1 MCSPLPP
8 VPSPAAGLPLP
19 VAAPVSGPAAGAPVA
34 PQAPSA
40 AVAPASPASPTSPA
54 PPASS
59 ASPSIPVTPPA
70 ATAVRWSPE
79 MLQSLRLQAFE
90 QLVAQ
95 LARQVQSSPGA
106 PAPQW
111 PASGVSEAL
120 GRLLEAL
127 LAQVGT
133 QQGQA
138 LQLLAAQPGSAALLQ
153 ALAAGTTAGAAA
165 GTAAGT
171 AAAGGQAQS
180 SQSPQTGTSASAQAG
195 AAPQATSSSPALQA
209 PASLQP
215 SAAAVTLAVAAAKAK
230 VVDALLAG
238 SGLAPQAGASAPGG
252 VAGGPSQT
260 LPALQSWWVQLGT
273 LLTPQGERGFTL
285 SLQVPQAWAQA
296 QGAAMAL
303 AAASAS
309 APGAALFTAAAA
321 LPAGAALPLAGAQAA
336 EPGLRLPLDASL
348 QSLASGPVAVV
359 VQPRGA
365 DALRTSAL
373 LLLELQPLRQPGGA
387 MATPAGL
394 ASVASLS
401 PALAQE
407 VQQMLQQRNDPWLH
421 MAAAQASG
429 ALPRERRAFEHQSH
443 FCTTEGCQ
451 YEGRAPC
458 AQPFCSEMNRL
469 WDVSRTERSR

>member
-1 MCSPLPP
+1 MSSPLPP

-19 VAAPVSGPAAGAPVA
+19 VAAPVPVPAAGAPVG

-40 AVAPASPASPTSPA
+40 AVAPVSPASPAS
-54 PPASS
+54 PASS

-153 ALAAGTTAGAAA
+153 ALAAGTTAG
-165 GTAAGT
+165 TAAGA

-195 AAPQATSSSPALQA
+195 AAPQAASSSPALQA
-209 PASLQP
+209 AASLQP

-238 SGLAPQAGASAPGG
+238 SGLAPQAVASAPGG
-252 VAGGPSQT
+252 VAGGATQT
-260 LPALQSWWVQLGT
+260 LPALQSWWVQQGT

-309 APGAALFTAAAA
+309 APGAAPFTAAA

-373 LLLELQPLRQPGGA
+373 LLLELQPLRQAGGA
-387 MATPAGL
+387 MASPAGL

>member
-1 MCSPLPP
+1 MSSPLPP

-19 VAAPVSGPAAGAPVA
+19 APVSMPVPGPAAGAPVA

-40 AVAPASPASPTSPA
+40 A
-54 PPASS
+54 
-59 ASPSIPVTPPA
+59 ASPSVPVTLPA

-153 ALAAGTTAGAAA
+153 ALAAGTTAG
-165 GTAAGT
+165 TAP
-171 AAAGGQAQS
+171 AGGQAQS

-195 AAPQATSSSPALQA
+195 AAPQAASSSPALQA
-209 PASLQP
+209 AASLQP
-215 SAAAVTLAVAAAKAK
+215 SVAAVTLAVAAAKAK

-252 VAGGPSQT
+252 VAGGATQT
-260 LPALQSWWVQLGT
+260 LPALQSWWVQQGT

-309 APGAALFTAAAA
+309 APGTAHFMPAAA
-321 LPAGAALPLAGAQAA
+321 LPAGAALPLPAGAQTA
-336 EPGLRLPLDASL
+336 EQGLRLPLDASL

-359 VQPRGA
+359 LQPRGA

-387 MATPAGL
+387 MASPAGL

-401 PALAQE
+401 PAFAQE

-451 YEGRAPC
+451 YQGRAPC

>member
-1 MCSPLPP
+1 
-8 VPSPAAGLPLP
+8 
-19 VAAPVSGPAAGAPVA
+19 
-34 PQAPSA
+34 
-40 AVAPASPASPTSPA
+40 
-54 PPASS
+54 
-59 ASPSIPVTPPA
+59 
-70 ATAVRWSPE
+70 

-95 LARQVQSSPGA
+95 LARQVQASPGA

-120 GRLLEAL
+120 GRLLQAL

-153 ALAAGTTAGAAA
+153 ALAAGTTAP
-165 GTAAGT
+165 
-171 AAAGGQAQS
+171 GGQD
-180 SQSPQTGTSASAQAG
+180 PRSAPSAQAG
-195 AAPQATSSSPALQA
+195 PPIPSASTTPAASMPPA
-209 PASLQP
+209 
-215 SAAAVTLAVAAAKAK
+215 AAAVTLAVAAAKGK
-230 VVDALLAG
+230 VMDALLAG
-238 SGLAPQAGASAPGG
+238 SGLVPQAGAGI
-252 VAGGPSQT
+252 AGGAAGGATQT
-260 LPALQSWWVQLGT
+260 LPALQSWWVQQGT

-303 AAASAS
+303 AAASAC
-309 APGAALFTAAAA
+309 APGAAPFTAAA
-321 LPAGAALPLAGAQAA
+321 LPAGAALPLAGAQAT

-365 DALRTSAL
+365 GALRTSAL

-387 MATPAGL
+387 MASPAGL

-401 PALAQE
+401 PAFAQE

-458 AQPFCSEMNRL
+458 VQPFCSEMNRL

>member
-1 MCSPLPP
+1 MSSPLPP

-19 VAAPVSGPAAGAPVA
+19 VAAPVSGPATGAQVA

-40 AVAPASPASPTSPA
+40 AVAPASPASP
-54 PPASS
+54 

-165 GTAAGT
+165 GTAP
-171 AAAGGQAQS
+171 AGGQAQP

-195 AAPQATSSSPALQA
+195 TAPQAASSSPALQA
-209 PASLQP
+209 AASLQS
-215 SAAAVTLAVAAAKAK
+215 SAAAVTLAVATAKAK

-252 VAGGPSQT
+252 VAGGATQT
-260 LPALQSWWVQLGT
+260 LPALQSWWVQQGT

-309 APGAALFTAAAA
+309 APGAAPFTAAA
-321 LPAGAALPLAGAQAA
+321 LPAGAALPLAGAQAT

-387 MATPAGL
+387 MASPAGL

>member
-1 MCSPLPP
+1 MSSPLPP

-40 AVAPASPASPTSPA
+40 AVAPASPASPALPS
-54 PPASS
+54 
-59 ASPSIPVTPPA
+59 SPSIPVTPPA

-165 GTAAGT
+165 GA

-195 AAPQATSSSPALQA
+195 AAPQAASSSSALQA
-209 PASLQP
+209 AASLQP

-252 VAGGPSQT
+252 VAGGPTQT
-260 LPALQSWWVQLGT
+260 LPALQSWWVQQGT

-303 AAASAS
+303 AAASAF
-309 APGAALFTAAAA
+309 APGAAPFTAAA
-321 LPAGAALPLAGAQAA
+321 LPAGAALPLAGAQAT

-387 MATPAGL
+387 MASPAGL

>member
-1 MCSPLPP
+1 MSSPLPP

-19 VAAPVSGPAAGAPVA
+19 VAAPVSGPATGAPVA

-40 AVAPASPASPTSPA
+40 AVAPASPASP
-54 PPASS
+54 

-165 GTAAGT
+165 GA
-171 AAAGGQAQS
+171 AAAGGQAQP

-195 AAPQATSSSPALQA
+195 AAPQAASSSPALQA
-209 PASLQP
+209 AASLQP
-215 SAAAVTLAVAAAKAK
+215 AAAAVTLAVAAAKAK

-252 VAGGPSQT
+252 VAGGATQT
-260 LPALQSWWVQLGT
+260 LPALQSWWVQQGT

-309 APGAALFTAAAA
+309 APGAAPFTAAAA
-321 LPAGAALPLAGAQAA
+321 LPAGAAPPLAGAQAA

-387 MATPAGL
+387 MASPAGL

>member
-1 MCSPLPP
+1 MSSPLPP
-8 VPSPAAGLPLP
+8 VPSPAAGLPQP
-19 VAAPVSGPAAGAPVA
+19 VAAPVPGPAAGAPVA
-34 PQAPSA
+34 P
-40 AVAPASPASPTSPA
+40 AS
-54 PPASS
+54 PASS
-59 ASPSIPVTPPA
+59 ASPSVPVTPPA

-95 LARQVQSSPGA
+95 LARQVQASPGA

-120 GRLLEAL
+120 GRLLQAL

-153 ALAAGTTAGAAA
+153 ALAAGTTAP
-165 GTAAGT
+165 
-171 AAAGGQAQS
+171 GGQD
-180 SQSPQTGTSASAQAG
+180 PRSAPSAQAG
-195 AAPQATSSSPALQA
+195 PPIPSASTTPAASMPPA
-209 PASLQP
+209 
-215 SAAAVTLAVAAAKAK
+215 AAAVTLAVGAAKGK
-230 VVDALLAG
+230 VMDALLAG
-238 SGLAPQAGASAPGG
+238 SGLVPQAGARP
-252 VAGGPSQT
+252 AGGIAGGAAGGATQT
-260 LPALQSWWVQLGT
+260 LPALQSWWVQQGT

-309 APGAALFTAAAA
+309 APGAAPFTAAA
-321 LPAGAALPLAGAQAA
+321 LPAGAALPLAGAQARLR
-336 EPGLRLPLDASL
+336 GLRLPLDASL

-387 MATPAGL
+387 MASPAGL

-401 PALAQE
+401 PAFAQE

>member
-1 MCSPLPP
+1 MSSPLPP
-8 VPSPAAGLPLP
+8 VPSPAAGLPQP
-19 VAAPVSGPAAGAPVA
+19 VAAPVPGPAAGAPVA
-34 PQAPSA
+34 P
-40 AVAPASPASPTSPA
+40 AS
-54 PPASS
+54 PASS
-59 ASPSIPVTPPA
+59 ASPSVPVTPPA

-95 LARQVQSSPGA
+95 LARQVQASPGA

-120 GRLLEAL
+120 GRLLQAL

-153 ALAAGTTAGAAA
+153 ALAAGTTAP
-165 GTAAGT
+165 
-171 AAAGGQAQS
+171 GGQD
-180 SQSPQTGTSASAQAG
+180 PRSAPSAQAG
-195 AAPQATSSSPALQA
+195 PPIPSASTTPAASMPPT
-209 PASLQP
+209 
-215 SAAAVTLAVAAAKAK
+215 AAAVTLVVAAAKGK
-230 VVDALLAG
+230 VMDALLAG
-238 SGLAPQAGASAPGG
+238 SGLARQAGARPAGALQAALPG
-252 VAGGPSQT
+252 ATQT
-260 LPALQSWWVQLGT
+260 LPALQSWWVQQGT

-303 AAASAS
+303 AAASAC
-309 APGAALFTAAAA
+309 APGAAPFTAAA
-321 LPAGAALPLAGAQAA
+321 LPAGAALPLAGAQAT

-387 MATPAGL
+387 MASPAGL

-401 PALAQE
+401 PAFAQE

-458 AQPFCSEMNRL
+458 AQPFAAR
-469 WDVSRTERSR
+469 

>member
-1 MCSPLPP
+1 MSSPLPP

-19 VAAPVSGPAAGAPVA
+19 APVSMAMPMPVPGPAAGAPVA

-40 AVAPASPASPTSPA
+40 AASPASSAAPASPSV
-54 PPASS
+54 
-59 ASPSIPVTPPA
+59 PVTPPA

-153 ALAAGTTAGAAA
+153 ALAAGTAAA
-165 GTAAGT
+165 G
-171 AAAGGQAQS
+171 QAQP
-180 SQSPQTGTSASAQAG
+180 SQSPQTAASASAPAG
-195 AAPQATSSSPALQA
+195 AAPQAASSSSALQA
-209 PASLQP
+209 AASLQP
-215 SAAAVTLAVAAAKAK
+215 SAAAVTLAVAAAKAR
-230 VVDALLAG
+230 VMDALLAG

-252 VAGGPSQT
+252 VAGGATQT
-260 LPALQSWWVQLGT
+260 LPALQSWWVQQGT

-309 APGAALFTAAAA
+309 TPGAAHFTAAAA
-321 LPAGAALPLAGAQAA
+321 LPAGAALPLAGAQAT

-359 VQPRGA
+359 LQPRGA

-387 MATPAGL
+387 MASPAGL

-469 WDVSRTERSR
+469 WDVSSTERSR

>member
-1 MCSPLPP
+1 MSSPLPP

-19 VAAPVSGPAAGAPVA
+19 VAAPASGPAAGAPVA

-40 AVAPASPASPTSPA
+40 AVAPASPASP
-54 PPASS
+54 

-153 ALAAGTTAGAAA
+153 ALAAGTTAG
-165 GTAAGT
+165 TAAGT
-171 AAAGGQAQS
+171 APAGGQAQP

-195 AAPQATSSSPALQA
+195 AAPQAASSSPALQA
-209 PASLQP
+209 AASLQP

-252 VAGGPSQT
+252 VAGGATQT
-260 LPALQSWWVQLGT
+260 LPALQSWWVQQGT

-309 APGAALFTAAAA
+309 APGAAPFTAAAA
-321 LPAGAALPLAGAQAA
+321 LPAGAALPLAGAQAT

-387 MATPAGL
+387 MASPAGL

>member
-1 MCSPLPP
+1 MSSPLPP

-34 PQAPSA
+34 PDS
-40 AVAPASPASPTSPA
+40 
-54 PPASS
+54 PASS
-59 ASPSIPVTPPA
+59 ASPSVPVTPPA

-153 ALAAGTTAGAAA
+153 ALATGTT
-165 GTAAGT
+165 AGT
-171 AAAGGQAQS
+171 AAAGGQAQP

-195 AAPQATSSSPALQA
+195 AAPQAASSSPALQA
-209 PASLQP
+209 AASLQP

-252 VAGGPSQT
+252 VAGGATQT
-260 LPALQSWWVQLGT
+260 LPALQSWWVQQGT

-309 APGAALFTAAAA
+309 APGAAPFTAAA

-387 MATPAGL
+387 MASPAGL

-401 PALAQE
+401 PAFAQE

>member
-1 MCSPLPP
+1 MSSPLPP

-19 VAAPVSGPAAGAPVA
+19 VAAPVSGPATGVPVA

-40 AVAPASPASPTSPA
+40 AVAPASPASP
-54 PPASS
+54 

-153 ALAAGTTAGAAA
+153 ALAAGTTAGAAP
-165 GTAAGT
+165 
-171 AAAGGQAQS
+171 AGGQAQP

-195 AAPQATSSSPALQA
+195 AAPQAASSSPALQA
-209 PASLQP
+209 AASLQP

-252 VAGGPSQT
+252 VAGGATQT
-260 LPALQSWWVQLGT
+260 LPALQSWWVQQGT

-309 APGAALFTAAAA
+309 APGAAPFTAAA
-321 LPAGAALPLAGAQAA
+321 LPAGAALPLAGAQAT

-387 MATPAGL
+387 MASPAGL

>member
-1 MCSPLPP
+1 MS
-8 VPSPAAGLPLP
+8 SPLP
-19 VAAPVSGPAAGAPVA
+19 VAAPASGPAAGAPVA

-40 AVAPASPASPTSPA
+40 AVAPASPASP
-54 PPASS
+54 

-165 GTAAGT
+165 S
-171 AAAGGQAQS
+171 GGQAQP

-195 AAPQATSSSPALQA
+195 AAPQAASSSPALQA
-209 PASLQP
+209 AASLQP

-252 VAGGPSQT
+252 VAGGATQT
-260 LPALQSWWVQLGT
+260 LPALQSWWVQQGT

-309 APGAALFTAAAA
+309 APGAAPFTAAA
-321 LPAGAALPLAGAQAA
+321 LPAGAALPLAGAQAT
-336 EPGLRLPLDASL
+336 EPGL
-348 QSLASGPVAVV
+348 
-359 VQPRGA
+359 
-365 DALRTSAL
+365 
-373 LLLELQPLRQPGGA
+373 
-387 MATPAGL
+387 
-394 ASVASLS
+394 
-401 PALAQE
+401 
-407 VQQMLQQRNDPWLH
+407 
-421 MAAAQASG
+421 
-429 ALPRERRAFEHQSH
+429 
-443 FCTTEGCQ
+443 
-451 YEGRAPC
+451 
-458 AQPFCSEMNRL
+458 
-469 WDVSRTERSR
+469 

>member
-1 MCSPLPP
+1 MSSPLPP

-19 VAAPVSGPAAGAPVA
+19 VAAPVSGPAAGAPVG

-40 AVAPASPASPTSPA
+40 AVAPAPPASPASPSV
-54 PPASS
+54 
-59 ASPSIPVTPPA
+59 PVTPPA

-153 ALAAGTTAGAAA
+153 ALAAGTTAGATA
-165 GTAAGT
+165 GTAP
-171 AAAGGQAQS
+171 AGGQAQS
-180 SQSPQTGTSASAQAG
+180 SQSPQTGTSATAQAG
-195 AAPQATSSSPALQA
+195 AAPQAASSSPALQA
-209 PASLQP
+209 AASLQP
-215 SAAAVTLAVAAAKAK
+215 AAAAVTLAVAAAKAK

-252 VAGGPSQT
+252 VAGGATQT
-260 LPALQSWWVQLGT
+260 LPALQSWWVQQGT

-309 APGAALFTAAAA
+309 APGAAPFTAAA

-359 VQPRGA
+359 MQPRGA

-387 MATPAGL
+387 MASPAGL
-394 ASVASLS
+394 ASVASLASLS

>member
-1 MCSPLPP
+1 MSSPLPP

-19 VAAPVSGPAAGAPVA
+19 VAAPVSGPAAGAPVG

-40 AVAPASPASPTSPA
+40 AVAPASPASP
-54 PPASS
+54 ASS
-59 ASPSIPVTPPA
+59 ASPSIPVMPPA

-165 GTAAGT
+165 GTAA
-171 AAAGGQAQS
+171 AGGQAQP

-195 AAPQATSSSPALQA
+195 AAPQAASSSPALQA
-209 PASLQP
+209 AASLQP

-252 VAGGPSQT
+252 VAGGAAQT
-260 LPALQSWWVQLGT
+260 LPALQSWWVQQGT

-309 APGAALFTAAAA
+309 APGAAPFTAAAA
-321 LPAGAALPLAGAQAA
+321 LPAGAALPLAGAQAT

-387 MATPAGL
+387 MASPAGL

>member
-1 MCSPLPP
+1 MSSPLPP

-40 AVAPASPASPTSPA
+40 AVAPASPASP
-54 PPASS
+54 

-127 LAQVGT
+127 LAQVGP

-153 ALAAGTTAGAAA
+153 ALATGTT
-165 GTAAGT
+165 AGT
-171 AAAGGQAQS
+171 AAAGGQAQP
-180 SQSPQTGTSASAQAG
+180 SQSPQTAASASAQAG
-195 AAPQATSSSPALQA
+195 AAPQAASSSPALQA
-209 PASLQP
+209 AASLQP

-252 VAGGPSQT
+252 VAGGATQT
-260 LPALQSWWVQLGT
+260 LPALQSWWVQQGT

-309 APGAALFTAAAA
+309 APGAAPFTAAA
-321 LPAGAALPLAGAQAA
+321 LPAGAALPLAGAQAT

-387 MATPAGL
+387 MASPAGL

>member
-1 MCSPLPP
+1 MSSPLPP

-40 AVAPASPASPTSPA
+40 AVAPASPASPALPS
-54 PPASS
+54 
-59 ASPSIPVTPPA
+59 SPSIPVTPPA

-153 ALAAGTTAGAAA
+153 ALATGTT
-165 GTAAGT
+165 AGT
-171 AAAGGQAQS
+171 AAAGGQAQP

-195 AAPQATSSSPALQA
+195 AAPQAASSSPALQA
-209 PASLQP
+209 AASLQP

-252 VAGGPSQT
+252 VAGGATQT
-260 LPALQSWWVQLGT
+260 LPALQSWWVQQGT

-309 APGAALFTAAAA
+309 APGAAPFTAAA
-321 LPAGAALPLAGAQAA
+321 LPAGAALPLAGAQAT

-387 MATPAGL
+387 MASPAGL

>member
-1 MCSPLPP
+1 MSSPLPP
-8 VPSPAAGLPLP
+8 VPSPAAGLPQP
-19 VAAPVSGPAAGAPVA
+19 VAAPVPGPAAGAPVA
-34 PQAPSA
+34 P
-40 AVAPASPASPTSPA
+40 AS
-54 PPASS
+54 PASS
-59 ASPSIPVTPPA
+59 ASPSVPVTPPA

-95 LARQVQSSPGA
+95 LARQVQASPGA

-120 GRLLEAL
+120 GRLLQAL

-153 ALAAGTTAGAAA
+153 ALAAGTTAPV
-165 GTAAGT
+165 
-171 AAAGGQAQS
+171 GQD
-180 SQSPQTGTSASAQAG
+180 PRSAPSAQAG
-195 AAPQATSSSPALQA
+195 PPIPSASTTPAASMPPA
-209 PASLQP
+209 
-215 SAAAVTLAVAAAKAK
+215 AAAVTLAVGAAKGK
-230 VVDALLAG
+230 VMDALLAG
-238 SGLAPQAGASAPGG
+238 SGLVPQAGARP
-252 VAGGPSQT
+252 AGGIAGGAAGGATQT
-260 LPALQSWWVQLGT
+260 LPALQSWWVQQGT

-303 AAASAS
+303 AAASAC
-309 APGAALFTAAAA
+309 APGAAPFTAAA
-321 LPAGAALPLAGAQAA
+321 LPAGAALPLAGAQAT

-387 MATPAGL
+387 MASPAGL

-401 PALAQE
+401 PAFAQE

>member
-1 MCSPLPP
+1 MSSPLPP

-19 VAAPVSGPAAGAPVA
+19 VAAPVPVPAAGAPVG

-40 AVAPASPASPTSPA
+40 AVAPASPASP
-54 PPASS
+54 

-165 GTAAGT
+165 
-171 AAAGGQAQS
+171 AGGQAQP

-195 AAPQATSSSPALQA
+195 TAPQAASSSPALQA
-209 PASLQP
+209 AASLQP
-215 SAAAVTLAVAAAKAK
+215 AAAAVTLAVATAKAK

-252 VAGGPSQT
+252 VAGGATQT
-260 LPALQSWWVQLGT
+260 LPALQSWWVQQGT

-309 APGAALFTAAAA
+309 APGAAPFTAAA

-387 MATPAGL
+387 MASPAGL

>member
-1 MCSPLPP
+1 MSSPLPP

-19 VAAPVSGPAAGAPVA
+19 AAAPVSMPVPGPAAGAPVA

-40 AVAPASPASPTSPA
+40 AAAPAS
-54 PPASS
+54 PASS
-59 ASPSIPVTPPA
+59 ASPSVPVTPPA

-153 ALAAGTTAGAAA
+153 ALAAGTTAGTAT
-165 GTAAGT
+165 GTAAT
-171 AAAGGQAQS
+171 GGQTQP
-180 SQSPQTGTSASAQAG
+180 SQSPQTAASASAQAG
-195 AAPQATSSSPALQA
+195 AAPQAASSSPALQA
-209 PASLQP
+209 AASLQP

-230 VVDALLAG
+230 VMDALLAG

-252 VAGGPSQT
+252 VAGGATQT
-260 LPALQSWWVQLGT
+260 LPALQSWWVQQGT

-309 APGAALFTAAAA
+309 APGAAPFTAAA
-321 LPAGAALPLAGAQAA
+321 LPAGAALPLAGAQAT

-359 VQPRGA
+359 LQPRGA

-387 MATPAGL
+387 MASPAGL
-394 ASVASLS
+394 ASVASLASLS

>member
-1 MCSPLPP
+1 MSSPLPP

-19 VAAPVSGPAAGAPVA
+19 APVSMPVPGPAAGAPVA

-40 AVAPASPASPTSPA
+40 A
-54 PPASS
+54 
-59 ASPSIPVTPPA
+59 ASPSVPVTLPA

-153 ALAAGTTAGAAA
+153 ALAAGTTAG
-165 GTAAGT
+165 TAP
-171 AAAGGQAQS
+171 AGGQAQS

-195 AAPQATSSSPALQA
+195 AAPQAASSSPALQA
-209 PASLQP
+209 AASLQP

-252 VAGGPSQT
+252 VAGGATQT
-260 LPALQSWWVQLGT
+260 LPALQSWWVQQGT

-309 APGAALFTAAAA
+309 APGAAPFTAAAA
-321 LPAGAALPLAGAQAA
+321 LPAGAALPLAGAQAT

-387 MATPAGL
+387 MASPAGL

-401 PALAQE
+401 PAFAQE

-451 YEGRAPC
+451 YQGRAPC

>member
-1 MCSPLPP
+1 MSSPLPP

-40 AVAPASPASPTSPA
+40 AVAPASRASPAS
-54 PPASS
+54 PASS
-59 ASPSIPVTPPA
+59 ASPSVPVTPPA

-111 PASGVSEAL
+111 PAGGVSEAL

-153 ALAAGTTAGAAA
+153 ALAAGTTAG
-165 GTAAGT
+165 TAAGT
-171 AAAGGQAQS
+171 APAGGQAQP

-195 AAPQATSSSPALQA
+195 AAPQAASSSPALQA
-209 PASLQP
+209 AASLQP

-252 VAGGPSQT
+252 VAGGPTQT
-260 LPALQSWWVQLGT
+260 LPALQSWWVQQGT

-309 APGAALFTAAAA
+309 APGAAPFTAAA
-321 LPAGAALPLAGAQAA
+321 LPAGAALPLAGAQAT

-373 LLLELQPLRQPGGA
+373 LLLELQPLRQAGGA
-387 MATPAGL
+387 MASPAGL

>member
-1 MCSPLPP
+1 
-8 VPSPAAGLPLP
+8 
-19 VAAPVSGPAAGAPVA
+19 
-34 PQAPSA
+34 
-40 AVAPASPASPTSPA
+40 
-54 PPASS
+54 
-59 ASPSIPVTPPA
+59 
-70 ATAVRWSPE
+70 

-153 ALAAGTTAGAAA
+153 ALAAGTTAGATA
-165 GTAAGT
+165 GTAP
-171 AAAGGQAQS
+171 AGGQAQP
-180 SQSPQTGTSASAQAG
+180 SQSPQTAASASAEAG
-195 AAPQATSSSPALQA
+195 AAPQAASSSPALQA
-209 PASLQP
+209 AAQP

-252 VAGGPSQT
+252 VAGGATQT
-260 LPALQSWWVQLGT
+260 LSALQSWWVQQGT

-309 APGAALFTAAAA
+309 APGAAPFTAAAA
-321 LPAGAALPLAGAQAA
+321 LPAGAALPLAGAQAT

-387 MATPAGL
+387 MASPAGL

>member
-1 MCSPLPP
+1 MSSPLPP

-40 AVAPASPASPTSPA
+40 AVAPAS
-54 PPASS
+54 PASS

-133 QQGQA
+133 QQDQA

-165 GTAAGT
+165 GTAP
-171 AAAGGQAQS
+171 AGGQAQP

-195 AAPQATSSSPALQA
+195 AAPQAASSSPALQA
-209 PASLQP
+209 AASLQP

-252 VAGGPSQT
+252 VAGGATQT
-260 LPALQSWWVQLGT
+260 LPALQSWWVQQGT

-309 APGAALFTAAAA
+309 APGAAPFTAAA
-321 LPAGAALPLAGAQAA
+321 LPAGAALPLAGAQAT

-387 MATPAGL
+387 MASPAGL
-394 ASVASLS
+394 ASLASLS

>member
-1 MCSPLPP
+1 MSSPLPP

-19 VAAPVSGPAAGAPVA
+19 VAAPVSGPATGAPVG

-40 AVAPASPASPTSPA
+40 AVAPASPASPAFP
-54 PPASS
+54 

-153 ALAAGTTAGAAA
+153 ALAAGTTAGAAP
-165 GTAAGT
+165 
-171 AAAGGQAQS
+171 AGGQAQP
-180 SQSPQTGTSASAQAG
+180 SQSPQTGTSASAQAA
-195 AAPQATSSSPALQA
+195 AAPQAASSSPALQA
-209 PASLQP
+209 AAFPQP

-252 VAGGPSQT
+252 VAGGATQT
-260 LPALQSWWVQLGT
+260 LPALQSWWVQQGT

-309 APGAALFTAAAA
+309 APGAAPFTAAA
-321 LPAGAALPLAGAQAA
+321 LPAGAALPLAGAQAT

-387 MATPAGL
+387 MASPAGL

>member
-1 MCSPLPP
+1 MSSPLPP

-19 VAAPVSGPAAGAPVA
+19 VAAPVSGPAAGAPVG

-40 AVAPASPASPTSPA
+40 AVAPASPASP
-54 PPASS
+54 

-165 GTAAGT
+165 GTAP
-171 AAAGGQAQS
+171 AGGQAQP
-180 SQSPQTGTSASAQAG
+180 SQSPQTAASASAQAG
-195 AAPQATSSSPALQA
+195 AAPQAASSSPALQA
-209 PASLQP
+209 AASLQP

-252 VAGGPSQT
+252 VAGGATQT
-260 LPALQSWWVQLGT
+260 LPALQSWWVQQGT
-273 LLTPQGERGFTL
+273 LLTPHGERGFTL

-309 APGAALFTAAAA
+309 APGAAPFTAAA
-321 LPAGAALPLAGAQAA
+321 LPAGAALPLAGAQAT

-387 MATPAGL
+387 MASPAGL

>member
-1 MCSPLPP
+1 MSSPLPP
-8 VPSPAAGLPLP
+8 VPPPAAGLPLP

-40 AVAPASPASPTSPA
+40 AVAPASPASPS
-54 PPASS
+54 
-59 ASPSIPVTPPA
+59 SPSIPVTPPA

-111 PASGVSEAL
+111 PVSGVSEAL

-165 GTAAGT
+165 GA

-195 AAPQATSSSPALQA
+195 AAPQAASSSSALQA
-209 PASLQP
+209 AASLQP
-215 SAAAVTLAVAAAKAK
+215 AAAAVTLAVAAAKAK

-252 VAGGPSQT
+252 VAGGPTQT
-260 LPALQSWWVQLGT
+260 LPALQSWWVQQGT

-309 APGAALFTAAAA
+309 APGAAPFTAAAA

>member
-1 MCSPLPP
+1 MSSPLPP

-19 VAAPVSGPAAGAPVA
+19 VVAPASGPAAGAPVG

-40 AVAPASPASPTSPA
+40 AVAPASPASPSV
-54 PPASS
+54 
-59 ASPSIPVTPPA
+59 PVTPPA

-153 ALAAGTTAGAAA
+153 ALAAGTTAGATA
-165 GTAAGT
+165 GTAP
-171 AAAGGQAQS
+171 AGGQAQP
-180 SQSPQTGTSASAQAG
+180 SQSPQTAASASAEAG
-195 AAPQATSSSPALQA
+195 AAPQAASSSPALQA
-209 PASLQP
+209 AAQP

-252 VAGGPSQT
+252 VAGGATQT
-260 LPALQSWWVQLGT
+260 LSALQSWWVQQGT

-309 APGAALFTAAAA
+309 APGAAPFTAAAA
-321 LPAGAALPLAGAQAA
+321 LPAGAALPLAGAQAT

-387 MATPAGL
+387 MASPAGL

>member
-1 MCSPLPP
+1 MSSPLPP

-40 AVAPASPASPTSPA
+40 AVAPASPASP
-54 PPASS
+54 

-120 GRLLEAL
+120 GRLLQAL

-153 ALAAGTTAGAAA
+153 ALAAGTTAP
-165 GTAAGT
+165 
-171 AAAGGQAQS
+171 GGQD
-180 SQSPQTGTSASAQAG
+180 PRSAPSAQAG
-195 AAPQATSSSPALQA
+195 PPIPSASTTPAASMPPA
-209 PASLQP
+209 
-215 SAAAVTLAVAAAKAK
+215 AAAVTLAVGAAKGK
-230 VVDALLAG
+230 VMDALLAG
-238 SGLAPQAGASAPGG
+238 SGLVPQAGARP
-252 VAGGPSQT
+252 AGGIAGGAAGGATQT
-260 LPALQSWWVQLGT
+260 LPALQSWWVQQGT

-303 AAASAS
+303 AAASAC
-309 APGAALFTAAAA
+309 APGAAPFTAAA
-321 LPAGAALPLAGAQAA
+321 LPAGAALPLAGAQAT

-387 MATPAGL
+387 MASPAGL

-401 PALAQE
+401 PAFAQE

>member
-1 MCSPLPP
+1 MSSPLPP

-40 AVAPASPASPTSPA
+40 AVASASPASPASPSV
-54 PPASS
+54 
-59 ASPSIPVTPPA
+59 PVMPPA

-153 ALAAGTTAGAAA
+153 ALAAGTTAGTAAGAAA
-165 GTAAGT
+165 GA
-171 AAAGGQAQS
+171 AAAGGQAQP
-180 SQSPQTGTSASAQAG
+180 SQSPQTGTSASAQAA
-195 AAPQATSSSPALQA
+195 AAPQAASSSSALQA
-209 PASLQP
+209 AASLQP

-252 VAGGPSQT
+252 VAGGATQT
-260 LPALQSWWVQLGT
+260 LPALQSWWVQQGT

-309 APGAALFTAAAA
+309 APGAAPFTAAAA
-321 LPAGAALPLAGAQAA
+321 LPAGAALPLAGAQAT

-387 MATPAGL
+387 MASPAGL

>member
-1 MCSPLPP
+1 MSSPLPP

-19 VAAPVSGPAAGAPVA
+19 APVSMPVPGPAAGAPVA

-40 AVAPASPASPTSPA
+40 A
-54 PPASS
+54 
-59 ASPSIPVTPPA
+59 ASPSVPVTLPA

-95 LARQVQSSPGA
+95 LARQVQSSPGE

-153 ALAAGTTAGAAA
+153 ALAAGTTAG
-165 GTAAGT
+165 TAAGT
-171 AAAGGQAQS
+171 AAAGGRTQP
-180 SQSPQTGTSASAQAG
+180 SQIPQTAASSHPQAG
-195 AAPQATSSSPALQA
+195 AAPQAA
-209 PASLQP
+209 ASLQP

-238 SGLAPQAGASAPGG
+238 SGLAPQAGASAAAGTAAGVGVGVGG
-252 VAGGPSQT
+252 ATQA
-260 LPALQSWWVQLGT
+260 LPALQSWWVQQGT

-309 APGAALFTAAAA
+309 APGTAHFMPAAA
-321 LPAGAALPLAGAQAA
+321 LPAGAALPLPAGAQTA
-336 EPGLRLPLDASL
+336 EQGLRLPLDASL

-359 VQPRGA
+359 LQPRGA

-387 MATPAGL
+387 MASPAGL

-401 PALAQE
+401 PAFAQE

-451 YEGRAPC
+451 YQGRAPC

>member
-1 MCSPLPP
+1 MSSPLPP
-8 VPSPAAGLPLP
+8 VPSPAAGLPQP
-19 VAAPVSGPAAGAPVA
+19 VAAPVPGPAAGAPVA
-34 PQAPSA
+34 P
-40 AVAPASPASPTSPA
+40 AS
-54 PPASS
+54 PASS
-59 ASPSIPVTPPA
+59 ASPSVPVTPPA

-95 LARQVQSSPGA
+95 LARQVQASPGA

-120 GRLLEAL
+120 GRLLQAL

-153 ALAAGTTAGAAA
+153 ALAAGTTAP
-165 GTAAGT
+165 
-171 AAAGGQAQS
+171 GGQD
-180 SQSPQTGTSASAQAG
+180 PRSAPSAQAG
-195 AAPQATSSSPALQA
+195 PPIPSASTTPAASMPPA
-209 PASLQP
+209 
-215 SAAAVTLAVAAAKAK
+215 AAAVTLAVAAAKGK
-230 VVDALLAG
+230 VMDALLAG
-238 SGLAPQAGASAPGG
+238 SGLAPQAGARP
-252 VAGGPSQT
+252 AGGIAGGAAGGGTQT
-260 LPALQSWWVQLGT
+260 LPALQSWWVQQGT

-303 AAASAS
+303 AAASAC
-309 APGAALFTAAAA
+309 APGAAPFTAAA
-321 LPAGAALPLAGAQAA
+321 LPAGAALPLAGAQAT
-336 EPGLRLPLDASL
+336 EPGLRLPQDASL

-387 MATPAGL
+387 MASPAGL

-401 PALAQE
+401 PAFAQE

>member
-1 MCSPLPP
+1 MSSPLPP

-19 VAAPVSGPAAGAPVA
+19 APVSMPVPGPAGGVPVA
-34 PQAPSA
+34 PPSPSA
-40 AVAPASPASPTSPA
+40 AAAPASSATP
-54 PPASS
+54 

-111 PASGVSEAL
+111 PASGVSEVL

-153 ALAAGTTAGAAA
+153 ALAAGTTAG
-165 GTAAGT
+165 TAAGT
-171 AAAGGQAQS
+171 AAAGGQAQP
-180 SQSPQTGTSASAQAG
+180 SQSPQTVASASAQAA
-195 AAPQATSSSPALQA
+195 AAPQAASSSPALQA
-209 PASLQP
+209 AASLQP

-230 VVDALLAG
+230 VMDALLAG
-238 SGLAPQAGASAPGG
+238 SGLAPQAGASAAAGTAAG
-252 VAGGPSQT
+252 MGAGGASQT
-260 LPALQSWWVQLGT
+260 LPALQSWWVQQGT

-303 AAASAS
+303 AAG
-309 APGAALFTAAAA
+309 PGAAPFTAAAA
-321 LPAGAALPLAGAQAA
+321 LPAGAALPLAGAQAT

-359 VQPRGA
+359 LQPRGA

-387 MATPAGL
+387 MASPAGL

-469 WDVSRTERSR
+469 WGVSRMERSR

>member
-1 MCSPLPP
+1 MSSPLPP

-40 AVAPASPASPTSPA
+40 AVAPASPAS
-54 PPASS
+54 PASS

-165 GTAAGT
+165 GTAA
-171 AAAGGQAQS
+171 AGGQAQP
-180 SQSPQTGTSASAQAG
+180 SQSPQTAASASAQAG
-195 AAPQATSSSPALQA
+195 AAPQAASSSSALQA
-209 PASLQP
+209 AASLQP
-215 SAAAVTLAVAAAKAK
+215 AAAAVTLAVAAAKAK

-238 SGLAPQAGASAPGG
+238 SALAPQAGASAPGG
-252 VAGGPSQT
+252 VAGGATQT
-260 LPALQSWWVQLGT
+260 LPALQSWWVQQGT

-309 APGAALFTAAAA
+309 APGAAPFTAAAA

-387 MATPAGL
+387 MASPAGL

>member
-1 MCSPLPP
+1 MSSPLPP
-8 VPSPAAGLPLP
+8 VPSPAAGLPQP
-19 VAAPVSGPAAGAPVA
+19 VAAPVPGPAAGAPVA
-34 PQAPSA
+34 P
-40 AVAPASPASPTSPA
+40 AS
-54 PPASS
+54 PASS
-59 ASPSIPVTPPA
+59 ASPSVPVTPPA

-95 LARQVQSSPGA
+95 LARQVQASPGA

-120 GRLLEAL
+120 GRLLQAL

-153 ALAAGTTAGAAA
+153 ALAAGTTAP
-165 GTAAGT
+165 
-171 AAAGGQAQS
+171 GGQD
-180 SQSPQTGTSASAQAG
+180 PRSAPSAQAG
-195 AAPQATSSSPALQA
+195 PPIPSASTTPAASMPPA
-209 PASLQP
+209 
-215 SAAAVTLAVAAAKAK
+215 AAAVTLAVAAAKGK
-230 VVDALLAG
+230 VMDALLAG
-238 SGLAPQAGASAPGG
+238 SGLVPQAGAGI
-252 VAGGPSQT
+252 AGGAAGGATQT
-260 LPALQSWWVQLGT
+260 LPALQSWWVQQGT

-303 AAASAS
+303 AAASAC
-309 APGAALFTAAAA
+309 APGAAPFTAAA
-321 LPAGAALPLAGAQAA
+321 LPAGAALPLAGAQAT

-387 MATPAGL
+387 MASPAGL

-401 PALAQE
+401 PAFAQE

-458 AQPFCSEMNRL
+458 VQPFCSEMNRL

>member
-1 MCSPLPP
+1 MSSPLPP

-19 VAAPVSGPAAGAPVA
+19 APVSMPVPGPAAGAPVA

-40 AVAPASPASPTSPA
+40 A
-54 PPASS
+54 
-59 ASPSIPVTPPA
+59 ASPSVPVTLPA

-95 LARQVQSSPGA
+95 LARQVQASPGA

-120 GRLLEAL
+120 GRLLQAL

-153 ALAAGTTAGAAA
+153 ALAAGTTAP
-165 GTAAGT
+165 
-171 AAAGGQAQS
+171 GGQD
-180 SQSPQTGTSASAQAG
+180 PRSAPSAQAG
-195 AAPQATSSSPALQA
+195 PPIPSASTTPAASMPPA
-209 PASLQP
+209 
-215 SAAAVTLAVAAAKAK
+215 AAAVTLAVGAAKGK
-230 VVDALLAG
+230 VMDALLAG
-238 SGLAPQAGASAPGG
+238 SGLVPQAGARP
-252 VAGGPSQT
+252 AGGIAGGAAGGATQT
-260 LPALQSWWVQLGT
+260 LPALQSWWVQQGT

-296 QGAAMAL
+296 QGAAMVL
-303 AAASAS
+303 AAASAC
-309 APGAALFTAAAA
+309 APGAAPFTAAA
-321 LPAGAALPLAGAQAA
+321 LPAGAALPLAGAQAT

-387 MATPAGL
+387 MASPAGL

-401 PALAQE
+401 PAFAQE

-451 YEGRAPC
+451 YQGRAPC

>member
-1 MCSPLPP
+1 MSSPLPP

-40 AVAPASPASPTSPA
+40 AVASASPASPASPSV
-54 PPASS
+54 
-59 ASPSIPVTPPA
+59 PVMPPA
-70 ATAVRWSPE
+70 AMAVRWSPE

-153 ALAAGTTAGAAA
+153 ALAAGTTAGTAAGATA
-165 GTAAGT
+165 GTAP
-171 AAAGGQAQS
+171 AGGQAQP

-195 AAPQATSSSPALQA
+195 AAPQAASSSSALQA
-209 PASLQP
+209 AASLQP

-252 VAGGPSQT
+252 VASGATQT
-260 LPALQSWWVQLGT
+260 LPALQSWWVQQGT

-296 QGAAMAL
+296 QGAVMAL

-309 APGAALFTAAAA
+309 APGAAPFTAAAA
-321 LPAGAALPLAGAQAA
+321 LPAGAALPLAGAQAT

-387 MATPAGL
+387 MASPAGL

-421 MAAAQASG
+421 IAAAQASG